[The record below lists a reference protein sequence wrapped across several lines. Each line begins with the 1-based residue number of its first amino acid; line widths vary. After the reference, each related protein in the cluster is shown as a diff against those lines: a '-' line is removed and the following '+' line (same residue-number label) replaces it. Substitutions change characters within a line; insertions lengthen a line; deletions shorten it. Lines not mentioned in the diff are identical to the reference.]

1 MIKIIARKSTVL
13 IMAVALVAGTAG
25 CKDKDKPKT
34 EEPVVTEEE
43 TDNDYSDEYED
54 EYEDESEGEGEDNTD
69 EYPYPEMDYEADS
82 IGMTVHLPVEYTH
95 TI

>member
-43 TDNDYSDEYED
+43 IDNGYSDENKDVTE
-54 EYEDESEGEGEDNTD
+54 EES
-69 EYPYPEMDYEADS
+69 
-82 IGMTVHLPVEYTH
+82 
-95 TI
+95 